1 MRTLRLTAN
10 EVLMRV
16 TSKSANVSG
25 DERKR
30 RRAKAKRQ
38 RAARKKNR

>member
-1 MRTLRLTAN
+1 MTTLRLSAN
-10 EVLMRV
+10 EVLMRIMPKGV
-16 TSKSANVSG
+16 NITA

-38 RAARKKNR
+38 RAARKLNR